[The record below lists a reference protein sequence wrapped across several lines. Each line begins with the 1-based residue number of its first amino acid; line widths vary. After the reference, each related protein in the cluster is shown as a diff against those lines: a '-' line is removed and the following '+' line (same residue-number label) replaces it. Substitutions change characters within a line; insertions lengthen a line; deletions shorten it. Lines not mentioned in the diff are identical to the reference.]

1 MRQRLGGYRHDLLV
15 ALRVVNGVER
25 EMVRA
30 EWEAWLRGEAWRC
43 ERAKG
48 LLFASE
54 SDLPATPGE
63 GEALGLGLNAEGEGK
78 DEEKGKEKKAKEK
91 KKERTEALRKWY
103 AEYCG
108 SCLEEQ
114 RKIGERSQSLL

>member
-48 LLFASE
+48 LLFSSE
-54 SDLPATPGE
+54 PDLPATPVD
-63 GEALGLGLNAEGEGK
+63 GEALGLGLGLNTESEGK
-78 DEEKGKEKKAKEK
+78 DEEKGEEK
-91 KKERTEALRKWY
+91 KKRERMEALKKWY
-103 AEYCG
+103 VEYCG